1 MARASNAPLLIS
13 VTDGVAHL
21 RLNRP
26 DKRNAINDALIA
38 AIDGFFADPPAAA
51 KVAILAGEG
60 AHFCAGL
67 DLAEHKARTPIEV
80 VHHSASWHAAFRK
93 IQFGRLPTVALLKG
107 AVIGGGLELALA
119 CHVRVADDSAFF
131 QMPEGKR
138 GIFVGGG
145 ASVRVARVI
154 GADRMAEMMLTGRKL
169 DAAEGVRLG
178 LAHYLVKAEAGD
190 SRVRELAR
198 EIKGNA
204 PVTNFLILN
213 ALARIADMP
222 AESGLFTESLA
233 AAIAQTAPEAKKG
246 LEAFLSRKKPR
257 R

>member
-1 MARASNAPLLIS
+1 MASPKLLS
-13 VTDGVAHL
+13 VAVEDGVARL
-21 RLNRP
+21 RLERP

-38 AIDGFFADPPAAA
+38 AIDGFFANPPAEA
-51 KVAILAGEG
+51 KVAILEGAGE
-60 AHFCAGL
+60 HFCAGL

-80 VHHSASWHAAFRK
+80 VHHSASWHAAFRR
-93 IQFGRLPTVALLKG
+93 IQFGRLPVVALLKG

-119 CHVRVADDSAFF
+119 CHVRVAEASAFF

-169 DAAEGVRLG
+169 DAAEATRLG
-178 LAHYLVKAEAGD
+178 LAHYHVAAGKGEAQATT
-190 SRVRELAR
+190 LAR
-198 EIKGNA
+198 DIAGNA
-204 PVTNFLILN
+204 PVTNFLILQ

-233 AAIAQTAPEAKKG
+233 AAIAQSAPEAQAG
-246 LEAFLSRKKPR
+246 LEAFLARKK
-257 R
+257 